1 MQCEAREVA
10 CEVNFKLTY
19 KPMRTKNYFIT
30 ILAIAIVAALAMLI
44 DASLMD
50 YLPVMAM
57 ATPVV
62 LPTQQIVFLRSL
74 QEEYKKIDT
83 WLNEAQDLSS
93 FVADGQTLR
102 FPEAG
107 AAPEVYKNTTN
118 DIDSVEP
125 QETVFDVVLD
135 YYDSQ
140 NYKVRNIHDHAL
152 PYDKI
157 QYYTRLSSQAII
169 EKEVADAAY
178 TFAPD
183 AAGAKK
189 VVLPTTGDV
198 RDTYKMCTL
207 TDIVNLAR
215 ACDKAGFPDAGR
227 NLVLPS
233 DMWWDLVANN
243 EILKAQLSYQQ
254 NNGVINPTIVNYYGF
269 KIHKSA
275 TNNLVSFDVNRSIK
289 APQGSVITGSIVP
302 AGFVFVST
310 NVFRASGAFE
320 MFLTPKQSNPTG
332 RATEFGFSHRFKA
345 DFVLSGQRYSALLYQ
360 SLA

>member
-1 MQCEAREVA
+1 M
-10 CEVNFKLTY
+10 K
-19 KPMRTKNYFIT
+19 TKNYI
-30 ILAIAIVAALAMLI
+30 ILMLTIAIVATLAVLI
-44 DASLMD
+44 DSNLMG
-50 YLPVMAM
+50 YWPVIAM
-57 ATPVV
+57 AQPVV
-62 LPTQQIVFLRSL
+62 LPTQQIVFIRSL

-83 WLNEAQDLSS
+83 WINDTQDLSS
-93 FVADGQTLR
+93 FVVDGQTLR

-107 AAPEVYKNTTN
+107 AAPDVYKNQTV

-140 NYKVRNIHDHAL
+140 NYKVRNIYDHAL

-183 AAGAKK
+183 TAGPKK
-189 VVLPTTGDV
+189 IVMGTSGEV
-198 RDTYKMCTL
+198 RDGYKMCTL

-215 ACDKAGFPDAGR
+215 ACDKEGFPDAGR

-254 NNGVINPTIVNYYGF
+254 NNGVINPNIVNYYGF

-275 TNNLVSFDVNRSIK
+275 SNSLVAYDSSTNSK
-289 APQGSVITGSIVP
+289 APQGSVINGPVVP
-302 AGFVFVST
+302 AAFVFVTT
-310 NVFRASGAFE
+310 NVFRASGAFD
-320 MFLTPKQSNPTG
+320 MYLTPKLSNPTG

-345 DFVLSGQRYSALLYQ
+345 DFVLGGKRYSAMLYQ